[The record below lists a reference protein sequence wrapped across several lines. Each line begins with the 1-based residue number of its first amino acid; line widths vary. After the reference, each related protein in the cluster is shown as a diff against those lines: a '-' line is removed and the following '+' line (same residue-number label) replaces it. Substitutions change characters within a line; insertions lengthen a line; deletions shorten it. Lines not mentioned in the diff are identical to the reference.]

1 MDGFH
6 GFELFLV
13 GEAASL
19 DSLVQVLRLV
29 DVARELRDALEVE
42 AKTLGKEVLDAD
54 HIAREV
60 ILGVR
65 VRGGGHL
72 REIDDGDVLVIID
85 EQVELVEV
93 TVDEAMLCQPD
104 DLLQ

>member
-1 MDGFH
+1 MDSFH
-6 GFELFLV
+6 GLELLLV
-13 GEAASL
+13 SETTCL
-19 DSLVQVLRLV
+19 DLLVQVLRLV

-42 AKTLGKEVLDAD
+42 AEPLGKEVLDAD

-85 EQVELVEV
+85 EKVEFVEV
-93 TVDEAMLCQPD
+93 TVDEAMLCQSD